1 MSSGTIEFD
10 SVVSDNAK
18 ILILKQITTTSLSCM
33 SFNRLC
39 LIMQRY

>member
-1 MSSGTIEFD
+1 MTVFV

-18 ILILKQITTTSLSCM
+18 ILILKQITTCKTY
-33 SFNRLC
+33 FEGEKVLC

>member
-18 ILILKQITTTSLSCM
+18 ILILKQITTKDTVRLVVVM
-33 SFNRLC
+33 LC